1 MTIGIGSIEGKET
14 SYTAIEKKPGVDVI
28 FVRDVKK
35 KDGNPLTA
43 QRAEKLHAQ
52 ARKYYSH

>member
-35 KDGNPLTA
+35 KRRESPDGA
-43 QRAEKLHAQ
+43 ACRKV
-52 ARKYYSH
+52 ARTSSQIL